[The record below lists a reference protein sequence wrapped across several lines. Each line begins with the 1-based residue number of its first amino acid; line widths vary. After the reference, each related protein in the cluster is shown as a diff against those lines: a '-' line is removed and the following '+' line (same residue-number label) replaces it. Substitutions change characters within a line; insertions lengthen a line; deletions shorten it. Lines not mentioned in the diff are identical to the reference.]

1 FPPLYGSD
9 MLVVRM
15 KRGVYRKTQQTEGCL
30 CRAKF
35 DPPCRSTSDPGA
47 GAMDG
52 VNQDGTSC
60 CLTKKCYPTDGCRSC
75 WFPRRA
81 EETASAFAALG
92 RGGWGL
98 PQ

>member
-1 FPPLYGSD
+1 MRLVPVKSEAQQVVLALHRLRAQLMKMRIMQANELRGLLYGARQSSWP
-9 MLVVRM
+9 
-15 KRGVYRKTQQTEGCL
+15 
-30 CRAKF
+30 A
-35 DPPCRSTSDPGA
+35 
-47 GAMDG
+47 
-52 VNQDGTSC
+52 C

-81 EETASAFAALG
+81 EETASGFAALG